1 MARDMF
7 DTGQKVTFLEWI
19 FAYLILCIP
28 VVNVL
33 VMIIWSFGS
42 KTKESKQTWAQLMLI
57 LLVITIII
65 LTVMLTNKGGISYLQ
80 SLIPWATFP
89 HLL

>member
-7 DTGQKVTFLEWI
+7 DTGQKVTFLEWV
-19 FAYLILCIP
+19 FAYLVLCIP
-28 VVNVL
+28 VVNV
-33 VMIIWSFGS
+33 IIIGIWAISS

-57 LLVITIII
+57 LLVIVIVI
-65 LTVMLTNKGGISYLQ
+65 LAVMLTNKGGVAYLQ

>member
-28 VVNVL
+28 VVNVI

-42 KTKESKQTWAQLMLI
+42 RTKESKQTWAQLMLI
-57 LLVITIII
+57 LLIISIAI
-65 LTVMLTNKGGISYLQ
+65 LFVMLSNKGGIEYLQ
-80 SLIPWATFP
+80 SLIPWATRP
-89 HLL
+89 HLV

>member
-33 VMIIWSFGS
+33 IMIIWSFGS
-42 KTKESKQTWAQLMLI
+42 KTKESKQTWAQLMLVF
-57 LLVITIII
+57 LVIGIIFMFVA
-65 LTVMLTNKGGISYLQ
+65 LNNEGGITYLQ

-89 HLL
+89 HLF

>member
-7 DTGQKVTFLEWI
+7 DTAQKVTFLEWI

-28 VVNVL
+28 VVNVV
-33 VMIIWSFGS
+33 VMVIWSFGS

-57 LLVITIII
+57 FLVIEIII
-65 LTVMLTNKGGISYLQ
+65 LFVTLYNQGGISYLQ
-80 SLIPWATFP
+80 SLIPWATLP
-89 HLL
+89 HLV

>member
-1 MARDMF
+1 MSRDMF

-28 VVNVL
+28 VVNV
-33 VMIIWSFGS
+33 IIIGIWSFS
-42 KTKESKQTWAQLMLI
+42 PKTKESKQTWAQLMLI
-57 LLVITIII
+57 FLIIAI
-65 LTVMLTNKGGISYLQ
+65 VSLGVMLTNKGGVAYLQ

-89 HLL
+89 HLI